1 MIIVQTPLRIS
12 LFGGGLTFLNFS
24 ALKAEQY

>member
-12 LFGGGLTFLNFS
+12 LFGGGTDFPRFLWK
-24 ALKAEQY
+24 KAAVF